1 MRVIGVIP
9 AYNEESRI
17 KDVIQACLQ
26 YVDGLV
32 VIDDGSKSRLLED
45 SKNSNVTVLRHEIN
59 RGQGAA
65 LRTGTKAAIKL
76 GADVIIHL
84 DADGQHDPADIPVML
99 KPILENQADVVL
111 GSRFMGI
118 DPTGMPLVRRWLL
131 KAGRWFNALALG
143 VPRSLT
149 DPQSGLRALTSSA
162 AQQINFRQDRKAHAS
177 EILRCVTRSGLRWVE
192 VPIHVKYTADTLRK
206 GNRTTD
212 ALTIVWQLFIGLFT
226 K

>member
-131 KAGRWFNALALG
+131 KAGRW
-143 VPRSLT
+143 
-149 DPQSGLRALTSSA
+149 
-162 AQQINFRQDRKAHAS
+162 
-177 EILRCVTRSGLRWVE
+177 
-192 VPIHVKYTADTLRK
+192 
-206 GNRTTD
+206 
-212 ALTIVWQLFIGLFT
+212 
-226 K
+226 

>member
-17 KDVIQACLQ
+17 KDVVQACLR
-26 YVDGLV
+26 YADGLV
-32 VIDDGSKSRLLED
+32 VVDDGSKHPMLAECQVP
-45 SKNSNVTVLRHEIN
+45 NITILRHEIN

-65 LRTGTKAAIKL
+65 LRTGTKAAIRL

-99 KPILENQADVVL
+99 KPVLEERADVVL
-111 GSRFMGI
+111 GSRFMGV
-118 DPTGMPLVRRWLL
+118 DPTGMPLIRRWLL

-143 VPRSLT
+143 VPRTLT
-149 DPQSGLRALTSSA
+149 DPQSGLRVLTAEA
-162 AQQINFRQDRKAHAS
+162 AQKIHFRQDRKAHAS

-192 VPIHVKYTADTLRK
+192 VPIHVKYTPDTLRK

-212 ALTIVWQLFIGLFT
+212 ALTIVWQLFIGVFT

>member
-17 KDVIQACLQ
+17 KDVIEACLQ
-26 YVDGLV
+26 YVDGLIV
-32 VIDDGSKSRLLED
+32 VDDGSKNRMLEAWQAP
-45 SKNSNVTVLRHEIN
+45 NVTVLRHEIN

-76 GADVIIHL
+76 GADAIIHL

-99 KPILENQADVVL
+99 KLILEKQADVVL

-118 DPTGMPLVRRWLL
+118 DPTGMPHVRRWLL
-131 KAGRWFNALALG
+131 KAGRWFNTLALG

-149 DPQSGLRALTSSA
+149 DPQSGLRALTSAA

-212 ALTIVWQLFIGLFT
+212 ALSIVWHLFIGVFT